1 KKCLTKRCYGKFTR
15 WRSQISAE
23 RGVMPMN
30 RTAVIFTLASLL
42 ACTDNEYVASKTSE
56 GIYSEIQANDFENLN
71 LSTLGGEKW
80 TKVCFLGP
88 YNEMSEK
95 ALGFNWQVSEHTDVL
110 KSDGHNVIVFATESE
125 VIEYVVHSRSK
136 GDFWQL
142 SGECFNRESSNFVK
156 GSGGDFVRPK
166 A

>member
-1 KKCLTKRCYGKFTR
+1 
-15 WRSQISAE
+15 
-23 RGVMPMN
+23 MPMN
-30 RTAVIFTLASLL
+30 RIAIFFTLTSLL
-42 ACTDNEYVASKTSE
+42 GCTDNGYVASETSE
-56 GIYSEIQANDFENLN
+56 EIYADIKANNFEKLD
-71 LSTLGGEKW
+71 LSKMGGDKW
-80 TKVCFLGP
+80 AKVCFLGP

-95 ALGFNWQVSEHTDVL
+95 TLGFNWQVSEYTDVL

-142 SGECFNRESSNFVK
+142 SGECFNRENANFIK
-156 GSGGDFVRPK
+156 GSGGDFVHQK

>member
-1 KKCLTKRCYGKFTR
+1 
-15 WRSQISAE
+15 
-23 RGVMPMN
+23 MPMN
-30 RTAVIFTLASLL
+30 RTAIIFTLVSLFG
-42 ACTDNEYVASKTSE
+42 CTDNGYVASETSE
-56 GIYSEIQANDFENLN
+56 EIYADIKTNNFEKLN
-71 LSTLGGEKW
+71 LSTLGGDKW

-110 KSDGHNVIVFATESE
+110 KSDGHNVIVFATELE

-142 SGECFNRESSNFVK
+142 SGECFNRENAIFIK